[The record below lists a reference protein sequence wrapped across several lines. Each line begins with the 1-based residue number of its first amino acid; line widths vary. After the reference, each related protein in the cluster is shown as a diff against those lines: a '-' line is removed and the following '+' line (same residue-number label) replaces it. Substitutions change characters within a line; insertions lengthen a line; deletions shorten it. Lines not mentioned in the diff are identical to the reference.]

1 MGKDA
6 HKSNPSIHH
15 SKNEK
20 AFFISSI
27 ILLLIAVGVFASLI
41 VSVFD
46 FTVDDA
52 FIFFRYS
59 HNLAEGFGPTYNAAP
74 PRAEGYTSFSWML
87 LMTIPHFLNIDPLV
101 FSKVFGLLFTL
112 STFAL
117 TFALVTHLVHS
128 DEISLKR
135 LVGAIVVFSLAVFP
149 PTAVHAISGMETSLF
164 TFTLTAFIYAVVR
177 GMDERKFLNYV
188 PLLGLLCGLT
198 RPEGNLIV
206 LLTLL
211 ITWIKHPK
219 ESRKGFTRNILFAY
233 IIPGS
238 LYFLWRV
245 NYYGL
250 LLPLPFFTKMT
261 KQSGLPG
268 FPVVVD
274 FILAILPVVGI
285 FLLFGLSKIR
295 VKTGLILAAILTL
308 LLLYTYPKHIMG
320 FDWRFLYPTVPLL
333 FSLSGIGIARMLD
346 ALSTPITNDV
356 SRRRTVIGLTIGIC
370 VIVGVISLTNIEDTL
385 EEKHTYASA
394 MDNTYI
400 PLGEILDAY
409 PHTSSSPT
417 LAITDAGAIPYYS
430 HWRVI
435 DINGYN
441 DPVIA
446 ASGEMQPDY
455 ILSQEPDVIILVSN
469 RGDRFVHDNQGYVLY
484 FQAFTQAGMGLL
496 GVIEA
501 ADDYYLWVLVDLESE
516 VITYLF
522 EVLRR

>member
-1 MGKDA
+1 MSKTPHKGKL
-6 HKSNPSIHH
+6 SIHH

-20 AFFISSI
+20 GFFIFSI
-27 ILLLIAVGVFASLI
+27 ILTLVAVGVFTSMVANI
-41 VSVFD
+41 FD

-59 HNLAEGFGPTYNAAP
+59 RNLADGIGPTYNTAP

-87 LMTIPHFLNIDPLV
+87 LMTLPHLLNIDPLV
-101 FSKVFGLLFTL
+101 FSKAFGLLFTL

-117 TFALVTHLVHS
+117 TFALVTHLIDS
-128 DEISLKR
+128 NEIPLKR
-135 LVGAIVVFSLAVFP
+135 LVGVIVVFMLAVFP

-164 TFTLTAFIYAVVR
+164 TLSLTAFIYAVVR
-177 GMDERKFLNYV
+177 GMDERKSLKYA
-188 PLLGLLCGLT
+188 PALGLLCGLT

-206 LLTLL
+206 LLILF
-211 ITWIKHPK
+211 ITWIKRPK

-233 IIPGS
+233 VIPGG

-268 FPVVVD
+268 LPIVMD
-274 FILAILPVVGI
+274 FILAILPIVGV
-285 FLLFGLSKIR
+285 FLLFGLSKVR
-295 VKTGLILAAILTL
+295 VKTGLMLASVLTL

-333 FSLSGIGIARMLD
+333 FVLSGIGIARILD
-346 ALSTPITNDV
+346 GLSTSITKDV
-356 SRRRTVIGLTIGIC
+356 SRRRTTIGLALGIC
-370 VIVGVISLTNIEDTL
+370 MIAGVISLTHIEDTL

-394 MDNTYI
+394 MNNIYI
-400 PLGEILDAY
+400 PLGEILHAY
-409 PHTSSSPT
+409 PHTGNSPT

-430 HWRVI
+430 QWRVI

-446 ASGEMQPDY
+446 ASGEIQPGY
-455 ILSQEPDVIILVSN
+455 ILSQEPDVAILVSN
-469 RGDRFVHDNQGYVLY
+469 RSDRFVHDNQGYGLY
-484 FQAFTQAGMGLL
+484 FEEFTQAGMALL
-496 GVIEA
+496 GVIEV
-501 ADDYYLWVLVDLESE
+501 ADDYYLWVLADLDSE
-516 VITYLF
+516 VITYLWMA
-522 EVLRR
+522 LRS